1 MKTLFAF
8 LAAVTLLCGCSQNA
22 GPAVSLVSVQ
32 FQDAT
37 VLETTATFVLR
48 LSNEQPAPW
57 QMNGSVHKIY
67 LNGLYVGKGMSDQSV
82 TVPRLGT
89 VTNNLTVHLS
99 NLALATRIKSVIESQ
114 RFEYRIHSTF
124 YGQTWPSRTRSVS
137 EGILDLKD
145 FTPTPETPSATN
157 APVVTVPNPA
167 NNP

>member
-1 MKTLFAF
+1 MKTLFSF
-8 LAAVTLLCGCSQNA
+8 LAGALLLCGCSRND

-67 LNGLYVGKGMSDQSV
+67 LNGLYVGKGMSDESV
-82 TVPRLGT
+82 TVPRLST

-99 NLALATRIKSVIESQ
+99 NLAMATRIKSVIESK
-114 RFEYRIHSTF
+114 RFEYHIHSTF
-124 YGQTWPSRTRSVS
+124 YGQTWPSRSRSVS
-137 EGILDLKD
+137 EGVLDLKD
-145 FTPTPETPSATN
+145 FTPTPDTAPATN
-157 APVVTVPNPA
+157 APPQP
-167 NNP
+167 

>member
-8 LAAVTLLCGCSQNA
+8 LAGALLLCGCNRND
-22 GPAVSLVSVQ
+22 GPAVSLISVR

-67 LNGLYVGKGMSDQSV
+67 LNGLYVGKGMSDESV
-82 TVPRLGT
+82 TVPRLST

-99 NLALATRIKSVIESQ
+99 NLAMATRLKSVIESK
-114 RFEYRIHSTF
+114 RFEYRIQSTF
-124 YGQTWPSRTRSVS
+124 YGQTWPSRSRSVS
-137 EGILDLKD
+137 EGVLDLKD

-157 APVVTVPNPA
+157 VPPQ
-167 NNP
+167 P